1 MSGINFMKES
11 RKILDQIKETQI
23 DSIKEGANL
32 VVKSFKNNGLLIT
45 FGTGHSHMVAE
56 EIFARAGGLVP
67 VYAILEP
74 DLTLAHGSRKSN
86 KLENVSGLADVIIET
101 NPIQPGDTAI
111 VISNSGRNA
120 VPVEFALKCKEMDI
134 NVIAITSLNHSK
146 NVSSLHK
153 SGKKLYE
160 VANVVIDNCGVKG
173 DALLNRDDVPVPFG
187 ATSSLAGIYIIQS
200 LASEVIKIL
209 ADSGYE
215 VPVILSGNIENSE
228 EYNKKI
234 RQKYKK
240 RLSVSI
246 F

>member
-1 MSGINFMKES
+1 MSALNFMEES
-11 RKILDQIKETQI
+11 KKILDQIRKTQI
-23 DSIKEGANL
+23 DSIKEGASL
-32 VVKSFKNNGLLIT
+32 VVESLKDNGLLIT
-45 FGTGHSHMVAE
+45 FGTGHSHMIAE
-56 EIFARAGGLVP
+56 EVFARAGGLVP

-74 DLTLAHGSRKSN
+74 DLTLAHGSSKSN

-101 NPIQPGDTAI
+101 NPIQTGDTAI

-120 VPVEFALKCKEMDI
+120 VPIEFALKCKKMDI

-146 NVSSLHK
+146 NVSSLHN

-160 VANVVIDNCGVKG
+160 IADIVIDNCGVKG
-173 DALLNRDDVPVPFG
+173 DALLNREDVPVPFG

-209 ADSGYE
+209 ADKGYE

-228 EYNKKI
+228 EHNEKI
-234 RQKYKK
+234 RQKYKG

>member
-1 MSGINFMKES
+1 MSGLNFMEKSEE
-11 RKILDQIKETQI
+11 ILNQIKETQF

-32 VVKSFKNNGLLIT
+32 IAETIKENNLLIT
-45 FGTGHSHMVAE
+45 FGTGHSHMIAE

-120 VPVEFALKCKEMDI
+120 VPVEFALKCKEMNLNI
-134 NVIAITSLNHSK
+134 IAITSLNHSK
-146 NVSSLHK
+146 NVNSLHK

-160 VANVVIDNCGVKG
+160 IADIVIDNCGVKG
-173 DALLNRDDVPVPFG
+173 DALLNREDIPVPFA

-209 ADSGYE
+209 ADEGYE
-215 VPVILSGNIENSE
+215 VPIILSGNIENSE
-228 EYNKKI
+228 EYNEKI
-234 RQKYKK
+234 KQKYKE
-240 RLSVSI
+240 RLSVSL